1 MDILEDAPSI
11 KTIGEIWKEG
21 RKWKIQMPRGINT
34 ATSKVEAEMWSAHV
48 LWRTAIG
55 WTATLE
61 GEKAYRMAHAA
72 FLSHQDAVHNRR
84 RYG

>member
-34 ATSKVEAEMWSAHV
+34 TTTKVEAEMWSAYT
-48 LWRTAIG
+48 LWRTKGYNEEAFH
-55 WTATLE
+55 
-61 GEKAYRMAHAA
+61 MAHKA
-72 FLSHQDAVHNRR
+72 FRSHQDAVHNRR

>member
-1 MDILEDAPSI
+1 MDIGKDVPSI

-34 ATSKVEAEMWSAHV
+34 TTSKIEAEMWSAYT
-48 LWRTAIG
+48 LWR
-55 WTATLE
+55 E
-61 GEKAYRMAHAA
+61 GRGNEEAYRMAHESWR
-72 FLSHQDAVHNRR
+72 SHQDAVYNRR